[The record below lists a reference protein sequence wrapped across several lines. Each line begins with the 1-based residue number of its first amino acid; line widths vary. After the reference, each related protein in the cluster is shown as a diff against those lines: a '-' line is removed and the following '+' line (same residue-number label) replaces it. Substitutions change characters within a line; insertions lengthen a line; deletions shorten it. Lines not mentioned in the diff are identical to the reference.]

1 MWSQSSNNRV
11 VAGRGSSCSAKSLRH
26 SLTATNNAEQYAE
39 SGDDHHADELNLI
52 HDVESPLDRLHDLF
66 VMCEPLA
73 ADVNFL
79 PASSS
84 MPTMVALDPR
94 EETGGRY
101 DKSLDQ
107 RSFEAARNP
116 MRGRVR

>member
-1 MWSQSSNNRV
+1 
-11 VAGRGSSCSAKSLRH
+11 
-26 SLTATNNAEQYAE
+26 
-39 SGDDHHADELNLI
+39 
-52 HDVESPLDRLHDLF
+52 
-66 VMCEPLA
+66 MCEPLA

-116 MRGRVR
+116 CAAG